1 MRITATAAAL
11 ATALCALTSAEEAQA
26 GTSAPTPTPF
36 GVTHT
41 LSYQNHG
48 DDPYSKDKKAPNT
61 DVTLYP
67 ETQNIPLD
75 PTLSHLRPPPPR
87 IPSSFD
93 IFVGLSVFRDG
104 LRCGYTI
111 FTGFKRA
118 RNPDRLYFGI
128 VDQVNPDDLKCLDEY
143 CKLAKVEWPDDECK
157 YKSHIRVD
165 EHLADDSRGPT
176 LARHYQQKLVGDQEF
191 CLQLDAHSVFT
202 NDWDVGM
209 MQDWTTL
216 NNEMAVLTTYL
227 HNLNDFIGDDGTNK
241 RTTHSTT
248 TIALPMSG
256 NCCRTLT
263 LHCMYV
269 APNHLPHIC
278 QTMRGGNGLV
288 RSIGADLIL
297 QPKHPQ
303 MSALWG
309 AGLSFSKCH
318 AEKRVLVDNH
328 NHWVFDGEEFLRASH
343 LWTHGYDLY
352 SPSKVGS
359 VVYHN
364 YTSVPARFEHVKV
377 DQELKTKEQE
387 MGINRFKFVVGWPF
401 QGLLDSFDLEK
412 YPWGTART
420 LQQYLDFSGITFEPG
435 QKDKGSCKQ
444 LHWVP
449 FSDPTSVE
457 ALVPGYTMTPRRS
470 SQSTKSTAP
479 PVLELS
485 SVASPAEAV
494 GSAGTQMLRQQRKP
508 HHVNVLSVGVVVMV
522 VLGVIVYTNDGL
534 WRRVRRLVRAK
545 KNDTGL

>member
-241 RTTHSTT
+241 
-248 TIALPMSG
+248 P
-256 NCCRTLT
+256 
-263 LHCMYV
+263 
-269 APNHLPHIC
+269 PNHLPHIC

-377 DQELKTKEQE
+377 DQALKTKEQE

-420 LQQYLDFSGITFEPG
+420 LQQYLNFSGITFEPG

-479 PVLELS
+479 PVLDLS

-545 KNDTGL
+545 KYDTGL

>member
-241 RTTHSTT
+241 RTLLNLACRRFGCDALGVCHVIHCIIVLILTYYMRRVVEIKSTHSTT
-248 TIALPMSG
+248 TIALPISG
-256 NCCRTLT
+256 NCYRTLT

-377 DQELKTKEQE
+377 DQALKTKEQE

-401 QGLLDSFDLEK
+401 QGLLDSFDLEN
-412 YPWGTART
+412 
-420 LQQYLDFSGITFEPG
+420 
-435 QKDKGSCKQ
+435 
-444 LHWVP
+444 
-449 FSDPTSVE
+449 
-457 ALVPGYTMTPRRS
+457 
-470 SQSTKSTAP
+470 
-479 PVLELS
+479 
-485 SVASPAEAV
+485 PAEAV

-545 KNDTGL
+545 KYDTGL